1 MRDKGRRSMLRC
13 VILLSILLC
22 YQANGSIQPLA
33 VAAQSPSS
41 NSTDALFQRGYS
53 LIKAGKFSEA
63 SQVYRELIKRDPRP
77 YKPYVFLGVC
87 YAELGNHEQALLQY
101 KEALR
106 RNTDDPLTYR
116 LISGS
121 YFALSDFVKAVE
133 AAKTLVRLKPDSESY
148 AVLGSALAMRAQYD
162 AAITASKE
170 SLRLNPTN
178 ANAYVTISYSLIRL
192 DRNPEAIDA
201 ASKAVGIDPKLALA
215 YINIGYAKNEI
226 GDFRSAIASAERGLG
241 TATEPREK
249 GIAYYVIAFAREK
262 LGDPGEA
269 RTAYGQS
276 ISLYKKAKWLAPD
289 DYYYLGNACF
299 FLRDDEQ
306 SIDAY
311 KQAIKLR
318 PEFPQPHFN
327 LGVVYTSLAR
337 KREALEEYNSLS
349 GLDPTRARRLR
360 ELIDKMP

>member
-1 MRDKGRRSMLRC
+1 MLRY
-13 VILLSILLC
+13 VALLSILLC
-22 YQANGSIQPLA
+22 HQANGRIQPIG
-33 VAAQSPSS
+33 VVVQSPNSD
-41 NSTDALFQRGYS
+41 STDALFQRGNS
-53 LIKAGKFSEA
+53 LIKAGEFSEA
-63 SQVYRELIKRDPRP
+63 LQVFRELIKRDPRP

-87 YAELGNHEQALLQY
+87 YAELGNQEQALLQY

-106 RNTDDPLTYR
+106 RNTNDPLTYR

-121 YFALSDFVKAVE
+121 YFALSDFVNAVG
-133 AAKTLVRLKPDSESY
+133 AARTLVRLRPDSESY
-148 AVLGSALAMRAQYD
+148 AVLGSALAMRGQYD

-178 ANAYVTISYSLIRL
+178 ATAYITISYALIRL
-192 DRNPEAIDA
+192 DRNQEAIDA
-201 ASKAVGIDPKLALA
+201 GSKAAQIDPKLALA

-241 TATEPREK
+241 TASELREK

-262 LGDPGEA
+262 LGEPGEA
-269 RTAYGQS
+269 RAAYGQS
-276 ISLYKKAKWLAPD
+276 ASFYRKAKWLAPD
-289 DYYYLGNACF
+289 DYYYLGNAYF

-311 KQAIKLR
+311 KQAIKRR
-318 PEFPQPHFN
+318 PDFPQPHFN
-327 LGVVYTSLAR
+327 LGVVYSSLAK
-337 KREALEEYNSLS
+337 KREALEEYHILS